1 MYQSFKIAQTYTTI
15 KVWKLP
21 RPILQSKFENCL
33 RISETDFVISDID
46 SSKVEVSIT
55 SGAIVV
61 QHFIGVWGKNLKF
74 YSITTART
82 THLSNA
88 PNYLK
93 LQIVKKSAEQ

>member
-1 MYQSFKIAQTYTTI
+1 MS
-15 KVWKLP
+15 VP
-21 RPILQSKFENCL
+21 KFQNCL

-74 YSITTART
+74 DSITTART

-93 LQIVKKSAEQ
+93 LQIVKKSTEQLHKKLQQQLGANLMMR